1 MIKLQIVNSG
11 RTGEQRV
18 TMEGGELAEAEDE
31 EERAEAGEA
40 EKERGVMAKDKEETS
55 VGEKET
61 YKCSEEKGGRHR
73 GLFCGESTV

>member
-1 MIKLQIVNSG
+1 
-11 RTGEQRV
+11 
-18 TMEGGELAEAEDE
+18 MEGGEVAEGE

-40 EKERGVMAKDKEETS
+40 EQERGVMAKDKEETS

-73 GLFCGESTV
+73 GLFCGERQTCQH